1 MTEVNLLPLCIAY
14 SAQPKHSAAA
24 ATSGRN
30 ITVGELLTQYMESM
44 ELQYP
49 STVMNVVRMGD
60 KLKAKDGEPC
70 TICGL
75 PVDGRGN
82 LTLGAE
88 EECVPSRLCYG
99 CMRATHGAGDVWK

>member
-1 MTEVNLLPLCIAY
+1 MFKKELATFVTEVVEPSLLPLCVAY

-44 ELQYP
+44 EVQYP

-60 KLKAKDGEPC
+60 KLKYANPDAEPC
-70 TICGL
+70 AICGL
-75 PVDGRGN
+75 PADGGGN
-82 LTLGAE
+82 GLTLGE
-88 EECVPSRLCYG
+88 EV
-99 CMRATHGAGDVWK
+99 V